1 MAGLKEDPILGID
14 GITIKEELEIGKPEI
29 DKSRED
35 HPVLETG
42 GAVIKGESLIN
53 NRSVIDKVREEGSC
67 GQVERDM
74 GPPTSNSIHRSGSRP
89 QLDLSKAAI
98 EGTFEERDPTILLPN
113 QSDDI
118 SHLALDIGGSGESS
132 ATLKI
137 GLWFCVGNDVNISFW
152 HDIWVGSLHLSA
164 SYPDLYSLA
173 EDRLSAVH
181 LCYNLREKC
190 IWIHDVKGDY
200 TVRSCSSLIDRV
212 TLGENSPI
220 QSFVWKSIAPP
231 KVEAFVWLAAMGK
244 VQTNDF
250 LQQIRIVG
258 QAASMCPFA
267 IPHVKQPIFFCSR
280 DVWLVWSKVMNWCD
294 YSWSIPS
301 TLNGFFQ
308 LSDLFAHG
316 HVQRKVWIAYWVKSI
331 DETFVCTG
339 NDSIKS
345 SEVGNSSLS
354 SLIKLVY
361 FSRHQDRPTTDK
373 RKKTVKERFGISNGN
388 RRSYPILGGR
398 LHFVKFETSKIN
410 ECLDF
415 ISSKQLHCGGM
426 DSHSWHSETSSNG
439 NAVIKATGGGAYKFA
454 DLFKERL
461 GVSLDKED
469 EMDCLVAGANFLL
482 KRSRLFLSL
491 FEYDETS
498 VLVTIGMMELLLAIR
513 HEAFT
518 HMEGQK
524 EFVQIDQNDLFPYL
538 LVNIGSGVSM
548 IKVDGDGKFER
559 VSGTNVGGGT
569 YWGLGRLLTKCKSFD
584 ELLELSQRG
593 DNRTIDMLVGDIYG
607 GMDYSKIGLSASTI
621 ASSFGKTISEKKE
634 LTDYRPEDISLSL
647 LRMISYNIGQISYL
661 NALRFGLKRIFFGGF
676 FIRGHAYT
684 MDTISFAVHFWSK
697 GEAQAMFLRHEGFL
711 GVLGAFMSY
720 EKHGLDDL
728 MVHQLVERFPMGA
741 PYIGG
746 KIHGPPLGN
755 LNEKAS
761 AISWMEKFVQKGT
774 EITAPVPMAP
784 PGTTGLGGFEVPSSK
799 GGTLR
804 SDASALNVGVLHLVP
819 TLEVFPQLADPK
831 MYEPNT
837 IDLSD
842 HNELEYWFTVL
853 SEHLSDLVDK
863 AVASEGGTDDAKRRG
878 DAFARAFSAH
888 LARLMEEPAAY
899 GKLGL
904 ANLLE
909 LREECLREFQF
920 VDVYR
925 SIKQRVHTTR
935 GISMPEWEM
944 LRENEASLAVLPG
957 LLAELDSMTEASPF
971 FLFLIGIKSFNSET
985 RLLTLIEGVLAANIF
1000 DWGSRACVELYHK
1013 GTIIEIYR
1021 MSRNK
1026 MQRPW
1031 RVDDFDVFKERM
1043 LGSGDKKPHPH
1054 KRALLFVDNSGADV
1068 VLGMLPLARELL
1080 QRGTEVV
1087 LVANSLPALND
1098 VTAMELPDIVAEAAK
1113 NCDILRRAAEAGGL
1127 LVDAMINTSDGSKEN
1142 SSSVPLMVVENGCGS
1157 PCIDLRQVSSELA
1170 AAAKDADLI
1179 ILEGMGR
1186 ALHTNFNARFKCEA
1200 LKLAMVKNQRLAEK
1214 LIKGN
1219 IYDCVCRYEPAS

>member
-1 MAGLKEDPILGID
+1 MAGLNGDPFLGID
-14 GITIKEELEIGKPEI
+14 DNIEKLQYNNNSKEAI
-29 DKSRED
+29 DKEGLVVGIGED
-35 HPVLETG
+35 SSNNKNNNQG
-42 GAVIKGESLIN
+42 GEK
-53 NRSVIDKVREEGSC
+53 
-67 GQVERDM
+67 DM
-74 GPPTSNSIHRSGSRP
+74 AGNSIHRSGSRP
-89 QLDLSKAAI
+89 QLDLSKAEI
-98 EGTFEERDPTILLPN
+98 QGNSEERDPTILLPN
-113 QSDDI
+113 QTDDI
-118 SHLALDIGGSGESS
+118 SHLALDIGGS
-132 ATLKI
+132 
-137 GLWFCVGNDVNISFW
+137 
-152 HDIWVGSLHLSA
+152 
-164 SYPDLYSLA
+164 
-173 EDRLSAVH
+173 
-181 LCYNLREKC
+181 
-190 IWIHDVKGDY
+190 
-200 TVRSCSSLIDRV
+200 
-212 TLGENSPI
+212 
-220 QSFVWKSIAPP
+220 
-231 KVEAFVWLAAMGK
+231 
-244 VQTNDF
+244 
-250 LQQIRIVG
+250 
-258 QAASMCPFA
+258 
-267 IPHVKQPIFFCSR
+267 
-280 DVWLVWSKVMNWCD
+280 
-294 YSWSIPS
+294 
-301 TLNGFFQ
+301 
-308 LSDLFAHG
+308 
-316 HVQRKVWIAYWVKSI
+316 
-331 DETFVCTG
+331 
-339 NDSIKS
+339 
-345 SEVGNSSLS
+345 
-354 SLIKLVY
+354 LIKLVY
-361 FSRHQDRPTTDK
+361 FSRHEDQSVDDK
-373 RKKTVKERFGISNGN
+373 RKKIVKERLGISNGN
-388 RRSYPILGGR
+388 RRNFPVLGGR
-398 LHFVKFETSKIN
+398 LHFVKFETSKLN

-415 ISSKQLHCGGM
+415 ISSKQLHRGGI
-426 DSHSWHSETSSNG
+426 DSHHWNSEAPANE

-461 GVSLDKED
+461 GVSIDKED

-482 KRSRLFLSL
+482 K
-491 FEYDETS
+491 
-498 VLVTIGMMELLLAIR
+498 AIR

-518 HMEGQK
+518 HMEGHK
-524 EFVQIDQNDLFPYL
+524 EFVQIDHNDLFPYL
-538 LVNIGSGVSM
+538 LVNIGSGVSI
-548 IKVDGDGKFER
+548 IKVDGDGKFQR

-569 YWGLGRLLTKCKSFD
+569 YWGLGRLLTKCNSFD

-621 ASSFGKTISEKKE
+621 ASSFGKAISDKKE
-634 LTDYRPEDISLSL
+634 LQDYRPEDISLSL

-711 GVLGAFMSY
+711 GAVGAFMSY
-720 EKHGLDDL
+720 QKHGLDDL
-728 MVHQLVERFPMGA
+728 MVHHLVERFPMGA
-741 PYIGG
+741 PYTGG
-746 KIHGPPLGN
+746 KIHGPPLGD
-755 LNEKAS
+755 LNEK
-761 AISWMEKFVQKGT
+761 ISWMEKFVLKGT

-784 PGTTGLGGFEVPSSK
+784 PGTTGLGGFEVPSSR
-799 GGTLR
+799 GATLR

-819 TLEVFPQLADPK
+819 TLEVFPLLADPK

-842 HNELEYWFTVL
+842 HKELEYWFTVL
-853 SEHLSDLVDK
+853 SGHLPDLVDK

-920 VDVYR
+920 LDAYR
-925 SIKQRVHTTR
+925 SIKQ
-935 GISMPEWEM
+935 
-944 LRENEASLAVLPG
+944 RENEASLAVLPD
-957 LLAELDSMTEASPF
+957 LLPELDHMDE
-971 FLFLIGIKSFNSET
+971 ET

-1000 DWGSRACVELYHK
+1000 DWGSRACVDFYHK

-1031 RVDDFDVFKERM
+1031 RVDDFDLFKERM
-1043 LGSGDKKPHPH
+1043 LGSEGKKPRPH
-1054 KRALLFVDNSGADV
+1054 KRALLFVDNSGADI

-1113 NCDILRRAAEAGGL
+1113 HCDILRRAAEAGGL
-1127 LVDAMINTSDGSKEN
+1127 LVDAMNNNSLDGSRGN

-1170 AAAKDADLI
+1170 AAAKHADLV

-1214 LIKGN
+1214 LIKGK
-1219 IYDCVCRYEPAS
+1219 IYDCVCRYEPAT